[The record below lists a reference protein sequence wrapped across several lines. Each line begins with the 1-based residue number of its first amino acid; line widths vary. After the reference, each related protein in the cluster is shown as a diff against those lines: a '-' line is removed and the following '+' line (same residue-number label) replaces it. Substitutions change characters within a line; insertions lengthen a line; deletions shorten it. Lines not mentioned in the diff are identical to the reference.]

1 MTKWNLNK
9 SFSHLCRGPSLTNR
23 NHEHELAH
31 YNVCPR
37 YLKKTHSLD
46 HMFLR
51 CSSVVNC
58 LWRTFQIWWTDKNGQ
73 TLTLSDSMILYGV
86 FNNTQ
91 HRYSLNYALLI
102 AKFSEYTAAAYK
114 TKRSLLTVFSYFFVK
129 S

>member
-58 LWRTFQIWWTDKNGQ
+58 LLEDISDLVDRQKRANPDIIRQYDFVWGFQ
-73 TLTLSDSMILYGV
+73 
-86 FNNTQ
+86 
-91 HRYSLNYALLI
+91 
-102 AKFSEYTAAAYK
+102 
-114 TKRSLLTVFSYFFVK
+114 
-129 S
+129 